1 LLAAVLTLKIQLWTT
16 SLPLGA
22 LVGLSVI
29 FGLRAVDHDKMDKLI
44 NEGVGL
50 MGYVA
55 FVMLVAAGFAA
66 VMKATGGIE
75 VMVNMITPYMLSSK
89 VVASILMLVVGLFI
103 TMGIG
108 TSFGTIPILAV
119 LYVPICLKLG
129 FSVPSMIIILAAAA
143 ALGDAGSPASD
154 TTLGPT
160 SGLNADGQHNHIWDT
175 CVPTFLHYNVALIV
189 FAVVSVAIFG

>member
-1 LLAAVLTLKIQLWTT
+1 MLTLIVQLWTN

-29 FGLRAVDHDKMDKLI
+29 FGLKAIDHDKMDKLI

-55 FVMLVAAGFAA
+55 FVMLIAAGFAS
-66 VMKATGGIE
+66 VMKATGGIDSL
-75 VMVNMITPYMLSSK
+75 VNTITPYMMSSK
-89 VVASILMLVVGLFI
+89 IIATALMLFVGLFI

-119 LYVPICLKLG
+119 LYVPICIKLG
-129 FSVPSMIIILAAAA
+129 FSIPSTIIVIAAAA

-160 SGLNADGQHNHIWDT
+160 AGLDADGQHNHIWDT
-175 CVPTFLHYNVALIV
+175 CVPTFLHYNIPLILMALI
-189 FAVVSVAIFG
+189 SVMIFK